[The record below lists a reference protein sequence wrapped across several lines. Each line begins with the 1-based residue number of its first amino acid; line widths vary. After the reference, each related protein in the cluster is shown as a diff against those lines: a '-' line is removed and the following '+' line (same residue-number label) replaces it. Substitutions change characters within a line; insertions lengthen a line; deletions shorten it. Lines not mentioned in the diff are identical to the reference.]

1 MRIFRAGVASLF
13 AAVFMVASG
22 SVWAQQSEP
31 KRSITQISGDL
42 YRFQNNFHAS
52 VFLVTPDGA
61 IVTDPINAAAAK
73 WLKAEIQTRFGKT
86 VKYVI
91 YSHDHRDHIA
101 GGEVYADTA
110 MIVAHKNA
118 KAAIIGENRP
128 TAVPDITFDERMT
141 IELGGKTVEL
151 TYVGPSHSDNMIVA
165 NFPAERTL
173 FIVDIASVKRLLF
186 KDLGDAYLPGWRN
199 ALEKVEAMDFDRIAP
214 GHGPMGTKAD
224 ITANREY
231 VEDLYNAVLAGVRA
245 GKTVDELKQTIKLDK
260 YKDWSQYKDW
270 LPLNIE
276 GAYRRISLQRRGN

>member
-1 MRIFRAGVASLF
+1 
-13 AAVFMVASG
+13 MVASG

-141 IELGGKTVEL
+141 
-151 TYVGPSHSDNMIVA
+151 
-165 NFPAERTL
+165 
-173 FIVDIASVKRLLF
+173 
-186 KDLGDAYLPGWRN
+186 
-199 ALEKVEAMDFDRIAP
+199 
-214 GHGPMGTKAD
+214 
-224 ITANREY
+224 
-231 VEDLYNAVLAGVRA
+231 
-245 GKTVDELKQTIKLDK
+245 
-260 YKDWSQYKDW
+260 
-270 LPLNIE
+270 
-276 GAYRRISLQRRGN
+276 